1 MRENKGKD
9 IYEFAARI
17 FPMCRSITGEVVQ
30 ETLAIISK
38 RIEEIDGV
46 GLTIKNIPSGTNVFD
61 WTIPKEW
68 RIRDAYIEDESG
80 RRIIDFKNNN
90 LHVVGYS
97 VPVDKWVP
105 LEELKEYIYVQEDQP
120 DVIPYVT
127 SYYKERFGFC
137 MSKNQRD

>member
-17 FPMCRSITGEVVQ
+17 FPMCRSITGEGVQ

-105 LEELKEYIYVQEDQP
+105 LE
-120 DVIPYVT
+120 
-127 SYYKERFGFC
+127 
-137 MSKNQRD
+137 